1 MAFRLRF
8 EAGFSVY
15 GLRSRE
21 QFALGISEFRDSR
34 MVAESRFKLLGVEA
48 GLRYFKY
55 FLGTAEA

>member
-34 MVAESRFKLLGVEA
+34 MVAESRFKSWACRRVCATLSFFG
-48 GLRYFKY
+48 
-55 FLGTAEA
+55 GTAEA